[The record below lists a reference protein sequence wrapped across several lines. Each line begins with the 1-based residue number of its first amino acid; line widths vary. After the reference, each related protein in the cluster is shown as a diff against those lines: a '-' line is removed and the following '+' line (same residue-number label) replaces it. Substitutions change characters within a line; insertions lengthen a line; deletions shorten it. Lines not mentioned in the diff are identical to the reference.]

1 MKKRK
6 LLDAHAA
13 LVYLRQEKNYEK
25 VKQALISAEQTKIP
39 LLMNE
44 INIGEV
50 CYIALRTRLTAN
62 LDDFLSL
69 FLSLPIQPATVDF
82 DLIKEAAKIK
92 GRHPLSYAD
101 TFAVATALRE
111 DAAIITGDPEFKQV
125 ESLVSIEWL

>member
-1 MKKRK
+1 
-6 LLDAHAA
+6 
-13 LVYLRQEKNYEK
+13 
-25 VKQALISAEQTKIP
+25 
-39 LLMNE
+39 MNE

-69 FLSLPIQPATVDF
+69 FLSLPIQPAKVDF

>member
-25 VKQALISAEQTKIP
+25 VKQALISAEETKIP
-39 LLMNE
+39 LLMSE

-50 CYIALRTRLTAN
+50 AYIALRTRLTAD

-69 FLSLPIQPATVDF
+69 FLSLPIQPAAVDF

>member
-69 FLSLPIQPATVDF
+69 FLSLPIQPAKVDF

>member
-1 MKKRK
+1 MKRRK
-6 LLDAHAA
+6 LLDSHAA
-13 LVYLRQEKNYEK
+13 LVYLRQEKGYEK
-25 VKQALISAEQTKIP
+25 VKEALITADKTKVP

-50 CYIALRTRLTAN
+50 GYIALRSKLTTD
-62 LDDFLSL
+62 LDEFLSV
-69 FLSLPIQPATVDF
+69 FLSLPIQPASVDF

-111 DAAIITGDPEFKQV
+111 EAAIITGDPEFKQV
-125 ESLVSIEWL
+125 ESLVSIEWI